1 MANLSEQYVIVT
13 EDENE
18 QPIELP
24 AEPDG
29 TLLLTTLAGQF
40 NGACGLKYH
49 NIETDSMRGVRL
61 AEGRLHPPDGVWGN
75 RLYVV
80 VFPKGIE
87 LKRKADGTAAAA
99 PLSKS
104 LCFEKKCTDLI
115 VLGLPFKSDENDIKQ
130 YFSQFGEIVMVQV
143 KRDAATN
150 HSKGYGFIR
159 FGDFQAQIQCL
170 SQQRHFIGSRWCEV
184 RIPSSKEGIT
194 SASRKIFVGRCTED
208 ITTDD
213 LRSFFSNYG

>member
-1 MANLSEQYVIVT
+1 MTNLSEQYVIVT

-49 NIETDSMRGVRL
+49 NTETDSMRGVRL

-80 VFPKGIE
+80 VFPKGIGWYYGSLVLSLVICLTAE
-87 LKRKADGTAAAA
+87 LWVSVTV
-99 PLSKS
+99 
-104 LCFEKKCTDLI
+104 E
-115 VLGLPFKSDENDIKQ
+115 
-130 YFSQFGEIVMVQV
+130 
-143 KRDAATN
+143 
-150 HSKGYGFIR
+150 
-159 FGDFQAQIQCL
+159 
-170 SQQRHFIGSRWCEV
+170 HF
-184 RIPSSKEGIT
+184 
-194 SASRKIFVGRCTED
+194 
-208 ITTDD
+208 
-213 LRSFFSNYG
+213 N